1 MLHQNTQSTDRD
13 PYVKDTPTLI
23 ASDKVDGTA
32 VYGSDGKR
40 IGSIQRIILEKRGGR
55 VAYAVLSFGGFL
67 GIGDEYYPL
76 PWEKLSYDEN
86 LDGYRVDLTKNQ
98 IEGAPR
104 FREDERDWYRENGRS
119 VYEYY
124 GVPPYW
130 M

>member
-1 MLHQNTQSTDRD
+1 MPATRW
-13 PYVKDTPTLI
+13 
-23 ASDKVDGTA
+23 TA
-32 VYGSDGKR
+32 RLSYGSDGKR